1 METEKTTLRGLS
13 VLLTRPAQQSMTL
26 TARIEQAGGHVCQ
39 LPLIEIE
46 AITDADAVAELKQK
60 ILNLDRYDAAIFIST
75 NAANLGLEWIE
86 RYWPQLPTGLT
97 AFAVGPGTAKVLA
110 RLPWPVYHSARGVT
124 SEDLLALPQLK
135 HIKGQR
141 IALFR
146 GQGGRELLAET
157 LRQRGAEVDY
167 LELYRRQ
174 TPDYSS
180 SSVDDLLR
188 QHQVNVIVVTSS
200 QILEVL
206 MHLLSDSADFL
217 TLPVIVPSRRVLEQ
231 AHLSGFTR
239 VLDAGGADDDALFE
253 ALQHL
258 QEPLYH

>member
-1 METEKTTLRGLS
+1 METEKTTLKELS
-13 VLLTRPAQQSMTL
+13 VLLTRPAQQSTTL
-26 TARIEQAGGHVCQ
+26 AARIENAGGSVCQ

-46 AITDADAVAELKQK
+46 ALTDTDAVADLKQK
-60 ILNLDRYDAAIFIST
+60 IQNLDRYDTAIFIST
-75 NAANLGLEWIE
+75 NAASLGIEWID
-86 RYWPQLPTGLT
+86 RYWPQLPAGLS

-110 RLPWPVYHSARGVT
+110 RLPWPVYHSDRGVT

-167 LELYRRQ
+167 LELYRRK
-174 TPDYSS
+174 TPDYSK
-180 SSVDDLLR
+180 SSVDELLR

-206 MHLLSDSADFL
+206 MHLLSDSAHFL
-217 TLPVIVPSRRVLEQ
+217 PLPVIVPSQRVLEQ
-231 AHLSGFTR
+231 AHQSGFTR
-239 VLDAGGADDDALFE
+239 VLDAGGADDETILQAL
-253 ALQHL
+253 LDL
-258 QEPLYH
+258 QEHLYH